1 MSRAQDVRNLV
12 PLDLEI
18 ESTLRSIRRA
28 RRNNNLTL
36 EFESEAES
44 EIDRKPEVKEMSGEE
59 DNRTLMELHR
69 PAFEGY
75 GSSII
80 RPTIQANT
88 FELKPGI
95 IQMIQMQVKF
105 GGAPSEDPN
114 AHLENFLSICDTIK
128 CNWVSTDAIRLR
140 LFPFSLQG
148 EAMEWLRDLPAGS
161 ITTWDGLVEFFMHRY
176 FPPTKITQLRNEI
189 TSFRQRDGESL
200 NSAWSRFKKMLRM
213 CPKHGF
219 SVGQQVET
227 FYYGVDP
234 SVRSMLD
241 AAANGSL
248 YRKTPTAAL
257 EIISNMAE
265 SNVGWQDNRREK
277 KVGFL
282 EMDAVTAITA
292 KLDGLTHQMAQLQAQ
307 KSAPI
312 KSVNQN
318 QGSAEMVGGSS
329 SEMPFMPDMSCEGIQ
344 CFGGD
349 SVNYVGNQGRPQYN
363 PYSFSYNPGWR
374 NHPNFG
380 WRQPETAVEPL
391 QFNPPQHPT
400 QQRPPQQ
407 PPKPPQGAG
416 PSMPPGFKP
425 QDSKSNLEDMLAKY
439 IAGNEMRW
447 QNHDAMMQR
456 VETQLGQLAT
466 QMSTRAPGT
475 LPSDTEK
482 NPKGVNAV
490 TATSPIKQ
498 EVIDI
503 EGDKKEEK
511 VSKQESNDTR
521 EKGKSLNP
529 NLNIDIKSLP
539 FPQRAKQLQLDTQFS
554 NFLEIF
560 KKLHINILFAEALA
574 QMPSYAKFLK
584 EILSNKRKLV
594 DFETVKL
601 SEECSAILQNK
612 LPPKLKD
619 PGSFSIPCTIGNS
632 NFNKALCD
640 LGASINLMPYSCFE
654 KLKIGEVKPT
664 TISLQL
670 ADRSIKYPR
679 GIVEDV
685 LVKVD
690 KFIFP
695 VDFVVLDMEE
705 DREIPLIL
713 GRPFLA
719 TGKALIDV
727 QKGELVLR
735 LNDESVV
742 FNVFQSI
749 KYPNDK
755 SDCFRIDATDELVEC
770 KLQELI
776 GENPLEI
783 CLTDSGSGELENED
797 IKEYV
802 LYLEAGRPISRTV
815 NSRIGEL
822 GHVPRPL
829 RSSIEETPILEMKP
843 LPSHLKYLFL
853 LDNDKLPVIVSS
865 TLTGMEEE
873 KLLRVLRDNIKA
885 IGWSIADIKG
895 ISSSMCMHKIL
906 MEADHKTSTQPQRR
920 LNPAMQEVVKK
931 EVIKLLDAGI
941 IYPISDSRWVSP
953 VQVVPK
959 KGGITVVKN
968 VNNELIPTRTVTGW
982 RVCID
987 YRKLNDATRKDHFP
1001 LPFIDQMLERLAGH
1015 SFYCFLDGYSGY
1027 MQIPIDPEDQKKTI
1041 FTCPYGTFAYKRMP
1055 FGLCNAPATFQRC
1068 MMAIFHDMI
1077 EDFIEIF
1084 MDDFSVFGS
1093 SFDTCL
1099 INLSR
1104 VLERCEESNLVLNWE
1119 KCHFMVREGIVLG
1132 HKISENGIEVDKAKI
1147 EVIEKLPAPTNIRG
1161 VRSFLGHAG
1170 FYRRFIKDFS
1180 SIAKPMTNLLI
1191 KDVPFDFSAECV
1203 QAFQILKEKLI
1214 TAPVMIA
1221 PDWGSPF
1228 EVMCDA
1234 SDTAL
1239 GAVLGQK
1246 KYKCIH
1252 VIYYASMTLSA
1263 AQLNYATT
1271 EKELLAVVFALDK
1284 FRSYLIGSKVVVHT
1298 DHSALKYLMSKKDAK
1313 PRLIRWI
1320 LLLQEFD
1327 LTIIDRKGTENQVAD
1342 HLSRLENHIQGND
1355 FIRDDFPDEQ
1365 LFEITNLPWYA
1376 DFVNYLSSKF
1386 IPPHLTYQQKK
1397 KFFSDLKY
1405 YLWEDPYLF
1414 RIWQTA

>member
-1 MSRAQDVRNLV
+1 
-12 PLDLEI
+12 
-18 ESTLRSIRRA
+18 
-28 RRNNNLTL
+28 
-36 EFESEAES
+36 
-44 EIDRKPEVKEMSGEE
+44 
-59 DNRTLMELHR
+59 
-69 PAFEGY
+69 
-75 GSSII
+75 
-80 RPTIQANT
+80 
-88 FELKPGI
+88 
-95 IQMIQMQVKF
+95 
-105 GGAPSEDPN
+105 
-114 AHLENFLSICDTIK
+114 
-128 CNWVSTDAIRLR
+128 
-140 LFPFSLQG
+140 
-148 EAMEWLRDLPAGS
+148 
-161 ITTWDGLVEFFMHRY
+161 
-176 FPPTKITQLRNEI
+176 
-189 TSFRQRDGESL
+189 
-200 NSAWSRFKKMLRM
+200 
-213 CPKHGF
+213 
-219 SVGQQVET
+219 
-227 FYYGVDP
+227 
-234 SVRSMLD
+234 
-241 AAANGSL
+241 
-248 YRKTPTAAL
+248 
-257 EIISNMAE
+257 
-265 SNVGWQDNRREK
+265 
-277 KVGFL
+277 
-282 EMDAVTAITA
+282 
-292 KLDGLTHQMAQLQAQ
+292 
-307 KSAPI
+307 
-312 KSVNQN
+312 
-318 QGSAEMVGGSS
+318 
-329 SEMPFMPDMSCEGIQ
+329 
-344 CFGGD
+344 
-349 SVNYVGNQGRPQYN
+349 
-363 PYSFSYNPGWR
+363 
-374 NHPNFG
+374 
-380 WRQPETAVEPL
+380 
-391 QFNPPQHPT
+391 
-400 QQRPPQQ
+400 
-407 PPKPPQGAG
+407 
-416 PSMPPGFKP
+416 
-425 QDSKSNLEDMLAKY
+425 
-439 IAGNEMRW
+439 MRW

-466 QMSTRAPGT
+466 QMATQAPGT

-490 TATSPIKQ
+490 TVTSPIKQ
-498 EVIDI
+498 EVIDV
-503 EGDKKEEK
+503 EGDVKEKEL
-511 VSKQESNDTR
+511 SKQRSEDAR
-521 EKGKSLNP
+521 EKGKSRNS
-529 NLNIDIKSLP
+529 NSNIDINSLS

-554 NFLEIF
+554 KFLEIF
-560 KKLHINILFAEALA
+560 KKLHINIPFAEALA

-584 EILSNKRKLV
+584 EILSNKRKFV

-612 LPPKLKD
+612 LPPKLYD
-619 PGSFSIPCTIGNS
+619 PGSFSIPCTIGTS
-632 NFNKALCD
+632 NFSKALCD

-654 KLKIGEVKPT
+654 KLKIGKVKT
-664 TISLQL
+664 TTMSLQL

-679 GIVEDV
+679 GVVEDV

-695 VDFVVLDMEE
+695 VDFVVLDMAE

-749 KYPNDK
+749 KYPNDT

-770 KLQELI
+770 GLQELI
-776 GENPLEI
+776 GEDPLEI
-783 CLTDSGSGELENED
+783 FLIDLCPGELENED
-797 IKEYV
+797 IKEYMQ
-802 LYLEAGRPISRTV
+802 YLESGRPISKMV
-815 NSRIGEL
+815 NSRIAEL
-822 GHVPRPL
+822 GHIPKPL
-829 RSSIEETPILEMKP
+829 KSSIEEAPILEMKP

-853 LDNDKLPVIVSS
+853 LDNNKLPVIVSS

-873 KLLRVLRDNIKA
+873 KLLQVLRDNIKA

-941 IYPISDSRWVSP
+941 TYPISDSRWVSP

-959 KGGITVVKN
+959 KGGFTVVKN
-968 VNNELIPTRTVTGW
+968 ENNELIPTRTVTGW

-1001 LPFIDQMLERLAGH
+1001 LPFIDQVLERLAGH

-1027 MQIPIDPEDQKKTI
+1027 MQIPIDPEDQEKTT

-1099 INLSR
+1099 FNLSK

-1119 KCHFMVREGIVLG
+1119 KCHFMVREEIVLG
-1132 HKISENGIEVDKAKI
+1132 HKISENGIEVDKARI
-1147 EVIEKLPAPTNIRG
+1147 EE
-1161 VRSFLGHAG
+1161 
-1170 FYRRFIKDFS
+1170 
-1180 SIAKPMTNLLI
+1180 
-1191 KDVPFDFSAECV
+1191 
-1203 QAFQILKEKLI
+1203 FQILKEKLI

-1221 PDWGSPF
+1221 PDWGSSF

-1246 KYKCIH
+1246 RDKWIH

-1284 FRSYLIGSKVVVHT
+1284 FKSYLIGIKVVVHT
-1298 DHSALKYLMSKKDAK
+1298 DHSALKYLMAMKDAK

-1327 LTIIDRKGTENQVAD
+1327 LEIIDRKGTENQVAD
-1342 HLSRLENHIQGND
+1342 HLLRLENPIQGND
-1355 FIRDDFPDEQ
+1355 FIRYDFPDEQ
-1365 LFEITNLPWYA
+1365 PFEINSLPWYG

-1386 IPPHLTYQQKK
+1386 IPPHFTYQQKK
-1397 KFFSDLKY
+1397 KFFSDVKY

-1414 RIWQTA
+1414 RICADSIIRRCIPQEKAYWATKFLNFDAKATGDERVLQLNELDEFQLEAYENAKLYKEKTKRWHDQNIVHREFVVGQLVLLYNSRLKLMPGKLRSRWSGPYTITQVFPYGTVEITSEATRPFKVNGHRLKVYHGGAIPDEPTTVDLRDPN

>member
-1 MSRAQDVRNLV
+1 
-12 PLDLEI
+12 
-18 ESTLRSIRRA
+18 
-28 RRNNNLTL
+28 
-36 EFESEAES
+36 
-44 EIDRKPEVKEMSGEE
+44 
-59 DNRTLMELHR
+59 
-69 PAFEGY
+69 
-75 GSSII
+75 
-80 RPTIQANT
+80 
-88 FELKPGI
+88 
-95 IQMIQMQVKF
+95 
-105 GGAPSEDPN
+105 
-114 AHLENFLSICDTIK
+114 
-128 CNWVSTDAIRLR
+128 
-140 LFPFSLQG
+140 
-148 EAMEWLRDLPAGS
+148 
-161 ITTWDGLVEFFMHRY
+161 
-176 FPPTKITQLRNEI
+176 
-189 TSFRQRDGESL
+189 
-200 NSAWSRFKKMLRM
+200 MLRM
-213 CPKHGF
+213 CPRHGF

-282 EMDAVTAITA
+282 EMDALTAITA
-292 KLDGLTHQMAQLQAQ
+292 KLDGLTHQMSQLQAQ
-307 KSAPI
+307 KSIPV
-312 KSVNQN
+312 KSVNQI
-318 QGSAEMVGGSS
+318 QGNAEMGGGPSCD
-329 SEMPFMPDMSCEGIQ
+329 MPFMPDIPCEEIQ
-344 CFGGD
+344 CFGWD
-349 SVNYVGNQGRPQYN
+349 SVNYLGNQGRQQNN

-380 WRQPETAVEPL
+380 WRQSENAVVPL

-425 QDSKSNLEDMLAKY
+425 QDGKSNLEDMLAKY

-466 QMSTRAPGT
+466 QMSTRAPGS

-490 TATSPIKQ
+490 TVTSPIKQ
-498 EVIDI
+498 EVVDV
-503 EGDKKEEK
+503 DNYAKEKEL
-511 VSKQESNDTR
+511 SKQGSNDTK
-521 EKGKSLNP
+521 EKGTS
-529 NLNIDIKSLP
+529 
-539 FPQRAKQLQLDTQFS
+539 F
-554 NFLEIF
+554 
-560 KKLHINILFAEALA
+560 FA
-574 QMPSYAKFLK
+574 
-584 EILSNKRKLV
+584 
-594 DFETVKL
+594 
-601 SEECSAILQNK
+601 
-612 LPPKLKD
+612 
-619 PGSFSIPCTIGNS
+619 
-632 NFNKALCD
+632 KALCD

-654 KLKIGEVKPT
+654 KLGIGEVKPT

-670 ADRSIKYPR
+670 ADRSIKFPR
-679 GIVEDV
+679 GVVEDV

-770 KLQELI
+770 SLQELI
-776 GENPLEI
+776 GEDPLEF
-783 CLTDSGSGELENED
+783 CLTDSCSGELEND
-797 IKEYV
+797 DVKEYM

-829 RSSIEETPILEMKP
+829 RSSIEEAPILEMKP

-865 TLTGMEEE
+865 ILTGLEEE

-906 MEADHKTSTQPQRR
+906 METDHKTSTQPQRR

-968 VNNELIPTRTVTGW
+968 ENNELIPTRTVTGW

-1015 SFYCFLDGYSGY
+1015 PFYCFLDGYSGY
-1027 MQIPIDPEDQKKTI
+1027 MQIPIDPEDQEKTT

-1068 MMAIFHDMI
+1068 MMAIFHDKI

-1099 INLSR
+1099 INLSK

-1132 HKISENGIEVDKAKI
+1132 HKISEHGIEVDKAKI

-1161 VRSFLGHAG
+1161 VRNFLGHAG

-1180 SIAKPMTNLLI
+1180 CISKPLTNLLI
-1191 KDVPFDFSAECV
+1191 KDVKFDFSDECV
-1203 QAFQILKEKLI
+1203 QAFQVLKEKLI
-1214 TAPVMIA
+1214 TTPVMIA

-1246 KYKCIH
+1246 RDKCIH

-1298 DHSALKYLMSKKDAK
+1298 DHSALKYLMAKKDAK

-1327 LTIIDRKGTENQVAD
+1327 LDIIDRKGTENQVAD
-1342 HLSRLENHIQGND
+1342 HLSRLENPSSGNAI
-1355 FIRDDFPDEQ
+1355 IRDDFPDEQ
-1365 LFEITNLPWYA
+1365 LFAIDSLPWYA

-1386 IPPHLTYQQKK
+1386 IPPHFTYQQKK
-1397 KFFSDLKY
+1397 KFFSDLFDVWGIDFMGPFPVSFGNKY
-1405 YLWEDPYLF
+1405 ILVAVDYVSKWVEATACKTNDSRVVVQFLMKNIFSRFGTPRAIISDGGTHFCNRQFDSLLAKYGVRHKVATPYHPQTSGQVEVSNRELKRILEKTVGASRKEWSRKLDDALWAYRTAFKTPIGMSPFKLLYGKSCHLPVELEHKAYWATKFLNFDAKATGDDRVLQLNELDEFRLEAYENAKLYKEKTKRWHDQNIVGREFVVGQHVLLYNSRLKLMPGKLRSRWSGPYTITQVFPYGTVEITSEATGAFKVNGHRLKVYHGGTIPDVQTTVDLQDPN
-1414 RIWQTA
+1414 